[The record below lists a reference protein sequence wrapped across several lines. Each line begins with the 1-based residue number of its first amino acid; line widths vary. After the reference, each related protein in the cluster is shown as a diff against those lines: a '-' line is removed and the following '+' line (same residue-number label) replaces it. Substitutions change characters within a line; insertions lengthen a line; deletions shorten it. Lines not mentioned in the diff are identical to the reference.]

1 MMALSGSNPFPGVA
15 VLFLDRREL
24 LRVAAADSLKLGER
38 TSDVRMTFSDTPK
51 GDLLKKKSYFY
62 EKKSGNKAAF
72 YLLRDGVKSTLGEA
86 PEELAEGYF
95 PFLEISGKKRC
106 GRVRLKNGSSA
117 VVEYLFDLRAKN
129 PFLEKKVSLKNC
141 FALFAAIEETGTPDI
156 GEKLGFDAAF
166 AELEIPFVHDAEKLG
181 FSIQDADDCG
191 TALRKLVR
199 RELYRIKGFSR
210 FTKAGLHPEY
220 LHEMRVAIRRLRSYL
235 RIYPAVLGEKR
246 SASLGLAASSF
257 GVDLGRLRDLDVFRE
272 KLKGWLAETGIPPEK
287 AGGILEP
294 FDAAARDESEI
305 VSRVIDSRRF
315 RDFVKRIEG
324 LSREKGGGNADS
336 IEPYVEASL
345 RAMKTYRNETR
356 KRAKRYFSTSAPAD
370 LHRVR
375 ISFKRYRYLFESLD
389 YLFDEGSE
397 AFRSYRRVLV
407 GIQDCLGDYQDI
419 RVAGRLMEEALER
432 TEEKEALVALGGLK
446 QLLKTKQAEEERNFL
461 KIFREFRKMKE
472 PKVRKRRIA

>member
-1 MMALSGSNPFPGVA
+1 
-15 VLFLDRREL
+15 
-24 LRVAAADSLKLGER
+24 
-38 TSDVRMTFSDTPK
+38 
-51 GDLLKKKSYFY
+51 
-62 EKKSGNKAAF
+62 
-72 YLLRDGVKSTLGEA
+72 
-86 PEELAEGYF
+86 
-95 PFLEISGKKRC
+95 
-106 GRVRLKNGSSA
+106 
-117 VVEYLFDLRAKN
+117 
-129 PFLEKKVSLKNC
+129 
-141 FALFAAIEETGTPDI
+141 
-156 GEKLGFDAAF
+156 
-166 AELEIPFVHDAEKLG
+166 
-181 FSIQDADDCG
+181 
-191 TALRKLVR
+191 
-199 RELYRIKGFSR
+199 
-210 FTKAGLHPEY
+210 
-220 LHEMRVAIRRLRSYL
+220 MRVAIRRLRSYL

-272 KLKGWLAETGIPPEK
+272 KLTGWLAETGIPPEK
-287 AGGILEP
+287 ADGILEP

-336 IEPYVEASL
+336 NEPYVDASL
-345 RAMKTYRNETR
+345 RAMKLYRNETR
-356 KRAKRYFSTSAPAD
+356 KRAKRYFSTSDPAD

-397 AFRSYRRVLV
+397 AFRLYRRVLV